1 MWNQTQIKNHIEVAN
16 LLDKIKDEV
25 FRYISLNKEVSE
37 KEIQKVILK
46 KFDENNIKSNKDLFP
61 IVAFNE
67 NSSKP
72 HYFPPENSKTLKKE
86 SLILIDLWAKFKN
99 SNEPFADITWMAYYG
114 NNIPKRIQ
122 DVFNVVLKARDAALN
137 FIKQELKQ
145 GKMPIGKEVDKVARD
160 IIEKQSFNG
169 KFLHGT
175 GHSIGTT
182 SPHGNRSK
190 LNKKGKK
197 PLSTNLGYTIEP
209 GIYIENEFGV
219 RSEIDFYINEKKE
232 VIVTTPV
239 QNKIVQICQEPP
251 VKD

>member
-1 MWNQTQIKNHIEVAN
+1 MWNQTQIKSHIEVAN

-25 FRYISLNKEVSE
+25 FEYIRLNKEASE
-37 KEIQKVILK
+37 KEIQEFILK
-46 KFDENNIKSNKDLFP
+46 KFDENNIQSDKDLP

-72 HYFPPENSKTLKKE
+72 HYFPTDNSKILKKE

-114 NNIPKRIQ
+114 DNIPKKIKE
-122 DVFNVVLKARDAALN
+122 VFNVVLEARDFALN
-137 FIKQELKQ
+137 FVKQEAKE
-145 GKMPIGKEVDKVARD
+145 GKMPLGKEVDKVARE
-160 IIEKQSFNG
+160 IIEKKGFNG

-182 SPHGNRSK
+182 SPHGNRSN
-190 LNKKGKK
+190 LNTKAKK
-197 PLSTNLGYTIEP
+197 PLSINLGYTIEP
-209 GIYIENEFGV
+209 GIYLENEFGV

-239 QNKIVQICQEPP
+239 QNKLIQIF
-251 VKD
+251 